1 MMETE
6 WYACIDLDGTM
17 YHGSTM
23 IEGAG
28 ALISTLQQLR
38 IPYQFVTNNSSR
50 TPEEVADMLNG
61 LGINAKCQDVLTSAQ
76 AAASYIL
83 KKYPGRRVFII
94 GERGLEQALT
104 DAGVPW
110 TADVEAVWNDEV
122 DIVVQGIDRRL
133 SYAKLETAAAA
144 VRKGALSILTNPDL
158 MLPSDRGFSPGAG
171 SIGAAIQAASGVE
184 PVVIGKPSR
193 IIMDAALER
202 LGCRA
207 EEAIVIGDNMMTD
220 MLAGQQA
227 GCRTALVLTGITT
240 PANYDDY
247 QKRSGVNPDMI
258 CDTLEELR
266 QWFLEQ
272 AQHNE

>member
-1 MMETE
+1 MMDTK
-6 WYACIDLDGTM
+6 WHACIDLDGTM
-17 YHGSTM
+17 YHGSAM
-23 IEGAG
+23 IEGAD

-50 TPEEVADMLNG
+50 TPEEVADMLNR
-61 LGINAKCQDVLTSAQ
+61 LGINAKSQDVLTSAQ

-83 KKYPGRRVFII
+83 KKFPGRHVFMI

-104 DAGVPW
+104 DAGVQW
-110 TADVEAVWNDEV
+110 TADVEAVWNEEV
-122 DIVVQGIDRRL
+122 DIVVQGIDRSL
-133 SYAKLETAAAA
+133 SYAKLEAAAAA

-220 MLAGQQA
+220 MLAGHQA

-240 PANYDDY
+240 AANRMDY

-258 CDTLEELR
+258 CETLDELR
-266 QWFLEQ
+266 QWFMEQ
-272 AQHNE
+272 AHNNE

>member
-1 MMETE
+1 MMDTK

-23 IEGAG
+23 IEGAD

-50 TPEEVADMLNG
+50 TPEEVAEMLNG
-61 LGINAKCQDVLTSAQ
+61 LGINAKSRDVLTSAQ
-76 AAASYIL
+76 AAASYIQ
-83 KKYPGRRVFII
+83 KKFQGRRVFMI

-104 DAGVPW
+104 DAGITW
-110 TADVEAVWNDEV
+110 TADVKAVWNDEI
-122 DIVVQGIDRRL
+122 DIVVQGIDRNM
-133 SYAKLETAAAA
+133 SYAKLEAAAAA

-240 PANYDDY
+240 AANREDY

-266 QWFLEQ
+266 LWFMDQ
-272 AQHNE
+272 AYVNE

>member
-1 MMETE
+1 MMEIK

-23 IEGAG
+23 IEGAD
-28 ALISTLQQLR
+28 ALVSTLQQLR
-38 IPYQFVTNNSSR
+38 TPYQFVTNNSSR

-61 LGINAKCQDVLTSAQ
+61 LGINAKSEEVLTSAQ

-83 KKYPGRRVFII
+83 KKFPGRRVFMI

-104 DAGVPW
+104 DAGITW
-110 TADVEAVWNDEV
+110 TADIEAVWNEEV
-122 DIVVQGIDRRL
+122 DIVVQGIDRSV
-133 SYAKLETAAAA
+133 SYAKLEAAAAA

-171 SIGAAIQAASGVE
+171 SIGAAIQAASGAE

-220 MLAGQQA
+220 MLAGHQA

-240 PANYDDY
+240 ANNREDY
-247 QKRSGVNPDMI
+247 QKRSGVNPDII
-258 CDTLEELR
+258 CDTLEEMR
-266 QWFLEQ
+266 QWFLAQ
-272 AQHNE
+272 AHHNE

>member
-1 MMETE
+1 MMDTK

-23 IEGAG
+23 IEGAD
-28 ALISTLQQLR
+28 ALVSTLQQLR

-50 TPEEVADMLNG
+50 TTEEVADMLNG
-61 LGINAKCQDVLTSAQ
+61 LGINAKSRDVLTSAQ
-76 AAASYIL
+76 AAASYIQ
-83 KKYPGRRVFII
+83 KKYQGRRVFMI

-104 DAGVPW
+104 DAGITW
-110 TADVEAVWNDEV
+110 TADVEAVWNEEI
-122 DIVVQGIDRRL
+122 DIVVQGIDRSV
-133 SYAKLETAAAA
+133 SYAKLEAAAAA
-144 VRKGALSILTNPDL
+144 VRKGAISILTNPDL

-227 GCRTALVLTGITT
+227 GCRTALVLTGLTT
-240 PANYDDY
+240 AANREDY

-266 QWFLEQ
+266 LWFMEQ
-272 AQHNE
+272 AHHNE

>member
-1 MMETE
+1 MRETK

-23 IEGAG
+23 IEGAD
-28 ALISTLQQLR
+28 ALISTLQQLQ

-61 LGINAKCQDVLTSAQ
+61 LGINAKSQDVLTSAQ

-83 KKYPGRRVFII
+83 KKFPGRRVFMI
-94 GERGLEQALT
+94 GERGLEQALK
-104 DAGVPW
+104 DAGIAW
-110 TADVEAVWNDEV
+110 TADVEAVWNEEV
-122 DIVVQGIDRRL
+122 DIVVQGIDRSV
-133 SYAKLETAAAA
+133 SYAKLEAAAAA

-240 PANYDDY
+240 AANLEDY

-258 CDTLEELR
+258 CEKLEELR
-266 QWFLEQ
+266 QWFMEQ

>member
-1 MMETE
+1 MRETK

-23 IEGAG
+23 IEGAD

-61 LGINAKCQDVLTSAQ
+61 LGINAKSQDVLTSAQ

-83 KKYPGRRVFII
+83 KKFPGRRVFMI

-104 DAGVPW
+104 DAGIAW
-110 TADVEAVWNDEV
+110 TEDVEAVWNEEV
-122 DIVVQGIDRRL
+122 DIVVQGIDRSV
-133 SYAKLETAAAA
+133 SYAKLEAAAAA

-240 PANYDDY
+240 AANREDY

-258 CDTLEELR
+258 CETLEELR
-266 QWFLEQ
+266 QWFMEQ
-272 AQHNE
+272 AHHNE

>member
-1 MMETE
+1 MDTK

-23 IEGAG
+23 IEGAD
-28 ALISTLQQLR
+28 ALVSTLQQLR

-61 LGINAKCQDVLTSAQ
+61 LGINAKSRDVLTSAQ
-76 AAASYIL
+76 AAASYIQ
-83 KKYPGRRVFII
+83 KKFQGRRVFMI
-94 GERGLEQALT
+94 GERGLEQVLT
-104 DAGVPW
+104 DAGITW
-110 TADVEAVWNDEV
+110 TTDVEAIWNEEI
-122 DIVVQGIDRRL
+122 DIVVQGIDRSV
-133 SYAKLETAAAA
+133 SYAKLEAAAAA

-227 GCRTALVLTGITT
+227 GCRTALVLTGLTT
-240 PANYDDY
+240 AANREDY

-266 QWFLEQ
+266 LWFTEQ
-272 AQHNE
+272 AHHNE

>member
-1 MMETE
+1 MMDTK

-23 IEGAG
+23 IEGAD
-28 ALISTLQQLR
+28 ALVSTLQQLR

-61 LGINAKCQDVLTSAQ
+61 LGINAKSRDILTSAE
-76 AAASYIL
+76 AAASYIQ
-83 KKYPGRRVFII
+83 KKYQGRRVFMI

-104 DAGVPW
+104 DAGITW
-110 TADVEAVWNDEV
+110 TADVEAVWNEEI
-122 DIVVQGIDRRL
+122 DIVVQGIDRSV
-133 SYAKLETAAAA
+133 SYAKLEAAAAA
-144 VRKGALSILTNPDL
+144 VRKGAISILTNPDL

-227 GCRTALVLTGITT
+227 GCRTALVLTGLTT
-240 PANYDDY
+240 AANREDY

-258 CDTLEELR
+258 CATLEELR
-266 QWFLEQ
+266 QWFMEQ
-272 AQHNE
+272 AHVNE

>member
-1 MMETE
+1 MDTK

-23 IEGAG
+23 IEGAD
-28 ALISTLQQLR
+28 ALVSTLQQLR

-61 LGINAKCQDVLTSAQ
+61 LGINAKSRDVLTSAQ
-76 AAASYIL
+76 AAASYIQ
-83 KKYPGRRVFII
+83 KKFPGRRVFMI

-104 DAGVPW
+104 DAGITW
-110 TADVEAVWNDEV
+110 TTDVEAVWNEEI
-122 DIVVQGIDRRL
+122 DIVVQGIDRSV
-133 SYAKLETAAAA
+133 SYAKLEAAAAA

-227 GCRTALVLTGITT
+227 GCRTALVLTGLTT
-240 PANYDDY
+240 AANREDY

-266 QWFLEQ
+266 LWFTEQ
-272 AQHNE
+272 AHHNE

>member
-1 MMETE
+1 MRETK

-23 IEGAG
+23 IEGAD

-61 LGINAKCQDVLTSAQ
+61 LGINAKSQDVLTSAQ

-83 KKYPGRRVFII
+83 KKFPGRRVFMI

-104 DAGVPW
+104 DAGIAW
-110 TADVEAVWNDEV
+110 TADVEAVWNKEV
-122 DIVVQGIDRRL
+122 DIVVQGIDRSV
-133 SYAKLETAAAA
+133 SYAKLEAAAAA

-202 LGCRA
+202 LGCRT

-240 PANYDDY
+240 AANREDY

-258 CDTLEELR
+258 CETLEELR
-266 QWFLEQ
+266 QWFMEQ

>member
-1 MMETE
+1 MREAK

-23 IEGAG
+23 IEGAD

-61 LGINAKCQDVLTSAQ
+61 LGINAKSQDVLTSAQ

-83 KKYPGRRVFII
+83 KKFPGRRVFMI

-104 DAGVPW
+104 DAGIAW
-110 TADVEAVWNDEV
+110 TADVEAVWNEEV
-122 DIVVQGIDRRL
+122 DIVVQGIDRSV
-133 SYAKLETAAAA
+133 SYAKLEAAAAA

-240 PANYDDY
+240 AANLEDY

-258 CDTLEELR
+258 CETLEELR
-266 QWFLEQ
+266 QWFMEQ

>member
-1 MMETE
+1 MRETK

-23 IEGAG
+23 IEGAD

-61 LGINAKCQDVLTSAQ
+61 LGINAKSQDVLTSAQ

-83 KKYPGRRVFII
+83 KKFPGCRVFMI

-104 DAGVPW
+104 DAGIAW
-110 TADVEAVWNDEV
+110 TADVEAVWNEEV
-122 DIVVQGIDRRL
+122 DIVVQGIDRSV
-133 SYAKLETAAAA
+133 SYAKLEAAAAA

-202 LGCRA
+202 LGCRT

-240 PANYDDY
+240 AANREDY

-258 CDTLEELR
+258 CETLEELR
-266 QWFLEQ
+266 QWFMEQ

>member
-1 MMETE
+1 
-6 WYACIDLDGTM
+6 M

-23 IEGAG
+23 IEGAD
-28 ALISTLQQLR
+28 ALISTLQQLQ

-61 LGINAKCQDVLTSAQ
+61 LGINAKSQDVLTSAQ

-83 KKYPGRRVFII
+83 KKFPGRRVFMI
-94 GERGLEQALT
+94 GERGLEQALK
-104 DAGVPW
+104 DAGIAW
-110 TADVEAVWNDEV
+110 IADVEAVWNEEV
-122 DIVVQGIDRRL
+122 DIVVQGIDRSV
-133 SYAKLETAAAA
+133 SYAKLEAAAAA

-240 PANYDDY
+240 AANLEDY

-258 CDTLEELR
+258 CEKLEELR
-266 QWFLEQ
+266 QWFMEQ